1 MYILPSEYTLHVH
14 VQYKAYY
21 FFAFIAK
28 VHTLVS
34 SPTICDLRIADL
46 PGLFA
51 GADAC
56 PKISVTYV
64 AANGWVTS

>member
-1 MYILPSEYTLHVH
+1 MYILPSEFTLHVH

-34 SPTICDLRIADL
+34 DLRIADL

-56 PKISVTYV
+56 GEWVW
-64 AANGWVTS
+64 GVTS